1 MVVGNTSALRMLL
14 PGGVGIARRLLS
26 ADLSATSTLT
36 VEERPI
42 KRIGRALET
51 YMKLCKEHTSM
62 MARERAD
69 FELGRR
75 HLANIMN
82 MDAHTMTQED
92 IDEAIKYLFPSSL
105 FDLKARPVMRPPD
118 EILPKFRQLSF
129 DDEGRPKDSRF
140 YTLLPTF
147 YGLLSDIGI
156 KTKTVTSF
164 YNDHFVA
171 GKSTE
176 SESVNISGTQWLSRE
191 KVEKKLGEKISE
203 ELYTHLLMAF
213 DYLVSLPCS
222 AVEEK
227 FIMQYREPLTAST
240 KSKLFGPPIPEVTI
254 CPITQRRNTTVR
266 TRCKDTVAQ
275 VQVLDAGV
283 GKFDVNGQGLHEFR
297 HLIAREILLAP
308 MIVAGVLGQ
317 VDVIATTTGSGGMTA
332 LPRAVRHGIAL
343 GIAALYPET
352 MEPLRISGLL
362 TSDPRKKE
370 RSKVNQPGARA
381 KWIWKRR

>member
-1 MVVGNTSALRMLL
+1 MLL
-14 PGGVGIARRLLS
+14 RSVRIARLLS
-26 ADLSATSTLT
+26 TDVAASAITA
-36 VEERPI
+36 EERPI

-51 YMKLCKEHTSM
+51 YMRLCKEHTSM

-82 MDAHTMTQED
+82 LDPHTMTQED
-92 IDEAIKYLFPSSL
+92 IDEAIRYLFPSSL

-118 EILPKFRQLSF
+118 EILPKFRQFSF
-129 DDEGRPKDSRF
+129 DEEGRPKDSRF
-140 YTLLPTF
+140 YTLLPIF

-164 YNDHFVA
+164 YNDHFGA
-171 GKSTE
+171 GKKSPE
-176 SESVNISGTQWLSRE
+176 LESVNTSGTQWFSRE
-191 KVEKKLGEKISE
+191 KLEKKLGEKISE

-227 FIMQYREPLTAST
+227 FIMQYREPLTALT
-240 KSKLFGPPIPEVTI
+240 KSKLFGPAIPEVII
-254 CPITQRRNTTVR
+254 CPVTQRRSTFVK
-266 TRCKDTVAQ
+266 TRCKNTNAE
-275 VQVLDAGV
+275 VQVLAGGV
-283 GKFDVNGQGLHEFR
+283 GKFDINGQDLHDFR

-308 MIVAGVLGQ
+308 MLVAGVLGQ
-317 VDVIATTTGSGGMTA
+317 VDVKATTTGAGA
-332 LPRAVRHGIAL
+332 
-343 GIAALYPET
+343 
-352 MEPLRISGLL
+352 GLL
-362 TSDPRKKE
+362 TYDPRTKE

-381 KWIWKRR
+381 KWIWYVFAGFFSSFVFSLGIKMRFSS